1 MHPVA
6 VVFFIID
13 AAIYSNETVPQ
24 TVVPMY
30 HIDRRIRCRPAFGFP
45 QSVLG
50 KATVFIRKKDI
61 DFAVKHFFCSYCNLS
76 PGGSSLPAKANLQTG
91 SMHKKNTRRT
101 LLFCGCLYYSTE
113 LIFRS

>member
-1 MHPVA
+1 MYPVA

-61 DFAVKHFFCSYCNLS
+61 DFAVKHFFCSYCNIR
-76 PGGSSLPAKANLQTG
+76 PGESSLLAKANLQTG
-91 SMHKKNTRRT
+91 SMHKKTPAEHCCFAGVCIT
-101 LLFCGCLYYSTE
+101 LQS
-113 LIFRS
+113 